1 MLSSMLTAIERKK
14 KFERSSFGGRVAFP
28 LVVLSVLTSLCFRSD
43 LVLPWLN
50 LISSGPRF
58 DLVLISS

>member
-1 MLSSMLTAIERKK
+1 MLSSMLTAIEREK

-50 LISSGPRF
+50 LISS
-58 DLVLISS
+58 